1 MLAENRSFDYCGGDM
16 EKNMLIAENPNP
28 EGLWISAYEAGRI
41 EIDGQGYEQAVCL
54 NGHRV
59 GPLDLPGAEALD
71 DAVFQ
76 AALAEAAS
84 PPEIILVGC
93 GERQVFL
100 HPRITARLAAAG
112 IGLETMNT
120 AAACRTYMILRG
132 EGRRV
137 WAWLWP

>member
-1 MLAENRSFDYCGGDM
+1 MLAENRFFDYCGGDM
-16 EKNMLIAENPNP
+16 EKTMLVEETP
-28 EGLWISAYEAGRI
+28 EPGALWIGAYEAGRI
-41 EIDGQGYEQAVCL
+41 EIDGRVYEHAL
-54 NGHRV
+54 RLDGERV
-59 GPLDLPGAEALD
+59 LPVDLPGAEALD
-71 DAVFQ
+71 ATVLQ
-76 AALAEAAS
+76 AALDATL

-93 GERQVFL
+93 GARQMFL

-112 IGLETMNT
+112 IGVETMNT